1 MKSLLSAARKALDEA
16 DFKTAIEKCDAV
28 IEQDHNNYNAHL
40 FKGFAFS
47 KTGKDD
53 EAIKEFEVA
62 VSLNPESPLAFQGL
76 IAAAQKNP
84 SLLISYYKR
93 LAELHAREQPLK
105 YYDDLIKMIDIYKT
119 LNDHTSVIKIWEK
132 MLQSSTEYD
141 ILKDHI
147 QFNSVEIW
155 SNILQTALDK
165 DNYDY
170 EKEWQIQKYRIQ
182 SKSMD
187 LVKKDIEKE
196 INLKSR
202 VR

>member
-119 LNDHTSVIKIWEK
+119 LNDHTSVINSKISCVNCGVIK
-132 MLQSSTEYD
+132 RKFVQ
-141 ILKDHI
+141 
-147 QFNSVEIW
+147 
-155 SNILQTALDK
+155 
-165 DNYDY
+165 
-170 EKEWQIQKYRIQ
+170 
-182 SKSMD
+182 
-187 LVKKDIEKE
+187 
-196 INLKSR
+196 
-202 VR
+202 